1 MKARPPMQA
10 VTLNMLFQTR
20 AVFQAGIL
28 LTGLLI
34 VCCLSGCAQNAAGPR
49 SPSGYDSAPI
59 GRETGD
65 VESARV
71 HTELGAEYFRLKRY
85 EVALE
90 EFNTAIERSPNYA
103 LAYNGLGLVYAAL
116 GEQARAEDA
125 FKRSIQLQPGNSE
138 SHNNYGRFLCDQ
150 GKYEASQKE
159 FLQAVKNPLYKTPQV
174 AWYNAGVCAL
184 RAQQKPQAEQYFT
197 QALQVDPQSHASAYQ
212 LAVLQSQR
220 GDAAQALNTLQNSL
234 QLAPSPEALYLA
246 VRLCRALQMADE
258 ANDYTVQLHKLF
270 PNANETKQLQKM
282 E

>member
-1 MKARPPMQA
+1 MNVTPALPPRVLQTLLQSLWLCA
-10 VTLNMLFQTR
+10 VLCVL
-20 AVFQAGIL
+20 A
-28 LTGLLI
+28 
-34 VCCLSGCAQNAAGPR
+34 GCAQNPNAQRPS
-49 SPSGYDSAPI
+49 SPYESASP
-59 GRETGD
+59 GRESGD

-116 GEQARAEDA
+116 GEQARAEEA

-184 RAQQKPQAEQYFT
+184 RAQQKPQAEQFFA

-220 GDAAQALNTLQNSL
+220 GDAALALNTLQNTVNV
-234 QLAPSPEALYLA
+234 APSPESLWLA
-246 VRLCRALQMADE
+246 VRLCRQLQMADD
-258 ANDYTVQLHKLF
+258 ANYYLVQLHKLF
-270 PNANETKQLQKM
+270 PNAVETKQLLKT